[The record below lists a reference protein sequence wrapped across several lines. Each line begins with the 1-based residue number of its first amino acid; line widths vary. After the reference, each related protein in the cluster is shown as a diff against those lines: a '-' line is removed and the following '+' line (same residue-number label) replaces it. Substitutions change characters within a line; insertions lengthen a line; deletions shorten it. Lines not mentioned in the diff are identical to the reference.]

1 VLRLAFFVAFL
12 FAGWSSTHAQ
22 WEIEESHT
30 TADLRGIHSLATAVL
45 SARPRGAQG
54 HTGRG

>member
-1 VLRLAFFVAFL
+1 VLRLAVFIAFL

-22 WEIEESHT
+22 WEIEESPT
-30 TADLRGIHSLATAVL
+30 TADLRGIHCLGNGCTIV
-45 SARPRGAQG
+45 PAQGSSG